1 MVLPAILSVL
11 LGLVLAQR
19 FNAFVL
25 LPVILLLLTFSIA
38 GALADVETAI
48 ISVVTAMVA
57 IVSLQIGYVL
67 GIAVRHARASLLAR
81 RPGTGSLRRL
91 PHSRAH

>member
-1 MVLPAILSVL
+1 MVLSAILGVL

-19 FNAFVL
+19 FNVFGL
-25 LPVILLLLTFSIA
+25 LPVILLVLTFSVA
-38 GALADVETAI
+38 GALAHAETAM
-48 ISVVTAMVA
+48 ISVVTALVA

-67 GIAVRHARASLLAR
+67 GIAVRHAKASLRAH
-81 RPGTGSLRRL
+81 RPGTALRRL